1 MNFNTK
7 YLPILIFSTLALGV
21 VLGGMLNFPNTAD
34 YLVKNN
40 SKSKLNKL
48 IDFID
53 NEYVDDVNTDSIV
66 DLTVD
71 NILARLDPHSVYI
84 PASDHQEVMESMK
97 GNFVGIGVNFYM
109 YKDSVAVI
117 KPVENGPSAKA
128 GIKAGD
134 RILYADKTK
143 LYGRKL
149 PTDSLFSKL
158 KGTVGS
164 DIELTIYR
172 KSDRKK
178 LKVKIKRDVIPLKSV
193 DVALLLENAT
203 GYIIT

>member
-34 YLVKNN
+34 YHVKNN

-71 NILARLDPHSVYI
+71 IFWRGSIHIPYIFRLV
-84 PASDHQEVMESMK
+84 
-97 GNFVGIGVNFYM
+97 
-109 YKDSVAVI
+109 
-117 KPVENGPSAKA
+117 
-128 GIKAGD
+128 
-134 RILYADKTK
+134 TT
-143 LYGRKL
+143 RK
-149 PTDSLFSKL
+149 
-158 KGTVGS
+158 
-164 DIELTIYR
+164 
-172 KSDRKK
+172 
-178 LKVKIKRDVIPLKSV
+178 
-193 DVALLLENAT
+193 
-203 GYIIT
+203 